1 MSPVT
6 RKSIVREGGA
16 RTEIVCVHRAEDVP
30 GSDPVPVAIIVV
42 SRRISSAY
50 GAVDSP
56 GSSEPRGEDDKA
68 ADARAIASALRAS
81 LPGGTLGHLTVEL
94 LRTQI
99 GRLSVPEPASAPRDQ
114 GYADAIRAAFLA
126 GCREF
131 GSQAADAD
139 ASPRESAAD
148 RYASSVC
155 GSIGASG
162 VTDPAVR

>member
-1 MSPVT
+1 MSPVA
-6 RKSIVREGGA
+6 RKSIIREGGA
-16 RTEIVCVHRAEDVP
+16 RTEIVCVHRAEDVA
-30 GSDPVPVAIIVV
+30 GADPVPVAIIVV

-56 GSSEPRGEDDKA
+56 GSPELRGEPRGEDDKA

-99 GRLSVPEPASAPRDQ
+99 GRLSVPEPAPALRDQ
-114 GYADAIRAAFLA
+114 GCADAIRAAFLA

-131 GSQAADAD
+131 GSRAADAD

-148 RYASSVC
+148 RYVSSVC
-155 GSIGASG
+155 GVA
-162 VTDPAVR
+162 PR